1 MDAIYRLYSNNYF
14 GIGLLMVIA
23 ILAFSFLVILF
34 FGKKDE
40 KKRKQEKLEQ
50 SNNEI
55 STNTE
60 VVKEENNE
68 VIEEHIEENDLQPI
82 SITDTENEIPKLEE
96 PVIVEPS
103 ITPIDIPTVEEQTE
117 FIETPVEE
125 MDDFV
130 TKNLVLNTDY
140 INEDNTLADNIEVTN
155 TSSDIYNLDSI
166 INESNE
172 ESNLTPEESIDEVL
186 NKYDISTP
194 VENNSEDHQEE
205 YNFIP
210 IEEAVQDTPKEPE
223 VMEPRKT
230 STPFSS
236 VYLTKEEA
244 NAKEESI
251 MPVEEKAEK
260 PTATT
265 FQRPTFDL
273 PKRVDLPKRNN
284 SVINEGMI
292 DTETIKNHTSNIF
305 DNIEQDTY
313 TIDR

>member
-1 MDAIYRLYSNNYF
+1 MDTIYRLYSNNYF

-23 ILAFSFLVILF
+23 ILAFSFLIILF

-55 STNTE
+55 TTNPE

-68 VIEEHIEENDLQPI
+68 VLEEHIEENDLQPI
-82 SITDTENEIPKLEE
+82 SITDPENEIKVEE

-140 INEDNTLADNIEVTN
+140 INEDNTLEDNIEVPN
-155 TSSDIYNLDSI
+155 TPSDIYNLDSI

-172 ESNLTPEESIDEVL
+172 EPNIASEESIDDVL

-194 VENNSEDHQEE
+194 VDNNSEDHQEE

-210 IEEAVQDTPKEPE
+210 IEEVEQDTPKEPE
-223 VMEPRKT
+223 VIEPRK
-230 STPFSS
+230 SGAPFSS

-244 NAKEESI
+244 NAKEEPVL
-251 MPVEEKAEK
+251 PVEEKEEEK
-260 PTATT
+260 RATT

-292 DTETIKNHTSNIF
+292 DTSTIKNHASNIF
-305 DNIEQDTY
+305 DNLEEDTY
-313 TIDR
+313 TIDK